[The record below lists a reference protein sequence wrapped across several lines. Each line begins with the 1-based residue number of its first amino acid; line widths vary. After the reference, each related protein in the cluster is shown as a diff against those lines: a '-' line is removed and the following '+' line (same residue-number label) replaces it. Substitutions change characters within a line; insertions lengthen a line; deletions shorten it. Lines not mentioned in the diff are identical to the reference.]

1 MDSSKADAAPRI
13 PGAPS
18 APHGLGIDLTEF
30 KHAWRIVVLATL
42 GLAINANS
50 AMLYAF
56 GALVVPLQQAFAWE
70 RADLQTA
77 VSFLFLGT
85 VVSSQVVGWLNLRFG
100 MKRVTL
106 ISLVALSL
114 SYVALTRLGPSIAQ
128 LYGLLLVVSVA
139 SMGTMHVTWTYLVN
153 LWFERNRGL
162 ALALVLS
169 GTGLAAMLVPSA
181 VSAVITRWNW
191 QAAFWLMA
199 ALPVAL
205 VLPLVLA
212 WMKEPAGA
220 QPSASSSASNSA
232 SKADRAA
239 AAAQAQ
245 AGLPGLSFAEG
256 LRSPRFWML
265 NVALSLV
272 VACIVAMVTS
282 GVPLLRDKGL
292 EATDA
297 ARIFGSFGL
306 SLIFGRV
313 IVGYLVDR
321 FWAPGIAAVAL
332 ALPAVGCVLLSMAG
346 AGDTALLVV
355 GVMLI
360 GIGSGAEFDVAAFL
374 MARYFGLR
382 DYGRLFGV
390 HLGLITLASTLAPW
404 LFGLLYRS
412 TGNYDAMLL
421 ICGVF
426 FLGGGLS
433 LLALGRYPRF
443 AAAPGAPSAATD

>member
-1 MDSSKADAAPRI
+1 MSNSRPAGLPATHDPGPAPY
-13 PGAPS
+13 
-18 APHGLGIDLTEF
+18 GLGIDLTEF
-30 KHAWRIVVLATL
+30 KRAWRIVVLATL
-42 GLAINANS
+42 GLAINSNS

-56 GALVVPLQQAFAWE
+56 GSMVVPLQQAFAWE

-77 VSFLFLGT
+77 VSFLFMGSILG
-85 VVSSQVVGWLNLRFG
+85 SQIVGWLNLRFG

-106 ISLVALSL
+106 ISLGALSL
-114 SYVALTRLGPSIAQ
+114 AYVGMTHIGPSIVH
-128 LYGLLLVVSVA
+128 LYVMFLVASVA
-139 SMGTMHVTWTYLVN
+139 SMGTMHVTWTTLVN

-181 VSAVITRWNW
+181 VSAVVTRWNW

-212 WMKEPAGA
+212 WMKEPERA
-220 QPSASSSASNSA
+220 QPEASVAGPT
-232 SKADRAA
+232 AA
-239 AAAQAQ
+239 ERPS
-245 AGLPGLSFAEG
+245 LPGLSFAEG
-256 LRSPRFWML
+256 MRSARFWML
-265 NVALSLV
+265 NLALSLV
-272 VACIVAMVTS
+272 VACIVAMVTN

-292 EATDA
+292 QAADA

-306 SLIFGRV
+306 SLILGRV

-321 FWAPGIAAVAL
+321 VWAPGVAAVAL
-332 ALPAVGCVLLSMAG
+332 ALPALGCVLLSQAG
-346 AGDTALLVV
+346 AGDTALLVA

-374 MARYFGLR
+374 MSRYFGLR

-390 HLGLITLASTLAPW
+390 HLGLITAASTLAPW
-404 LFGLLYRS
+404 LFGQLYRS
-412 TGNYDAMLL
+412 TGNYDALL
-421 ICGVF
+421 TVCGVV
-426 FLGGGLS
+426 FLGGGLV
-433 LLALGRYPRF
+433 LLALGPYPKDPRF
-443 AAAPGAPSAATD
+443 APHPHPVA

>member
-1 MDSSKADAAPRI
+1 MNSSKADAAPRI

-18 APHGLGIDLTEF
+18 APHGLGIDFTEF

-199 ALPVAL
+199 ALPVVL

-220 QPSASSSASNSA
+220 QPST
-232 SKADRAA
+232 SKAGRAA
-239 AAAQAQ
+239 AAAQART
-245 AGLPGLSFAEG
+245 GLPGLSFAEG

-332 ALPAVGCVLLSMAG
+332 ALPAVGCVLLTMAG

-374 MARYFGLR
+374 MSRYFGLR

-443 AAAPGAPSAATD
+443 AAAPSETSAVPD

>member
-1 MDSSKADAAPRI
+1 MRTSSAPASPPDRG
-13 PGAPS
+13 PEP

-30 KHAWRIVVLATL
+30 RRAWRIVVLATL
-42 GLAINANS
+42 GLAINSNS

-77 VSFLFLGT
+77 VSFLFMGSILG
-85 VVSSQVVGWLNLRFG
+85 SQVVGWLNLRFG

-106 ISLVALSL
+106 ISLCSLSL
-114 SYVALTRLGPSIAQ
+114 AYVAMTWMGPSIVH
-128 LYGLLLVVSVA
+128 LYGMFLVASVA

-199 ALPVAL
+199 ALPVGL

-212 WMKEPAGA
+212 WMKEPARV
-220 QPSASSSASNSA
+220 QP
-232 SKADRAA
+232 AA
-239 AAAQAQ
+239 VPGQ
-245 AGLPGLSFAEG
+245 AGTERPKLPGLSFAEG

-265 NVALSLV
+265 NLALSLV
-272 VACIVAMVTS
+272 VACIVAMVTN

-292 EATDA
+292 QATDA

-306 SLIFGRV
+306 SLILGRV
-313 IVGYLVDR
+313 VVGYLVDR
-321 FWAPGIAAVAL
+321 LWAPGVAAVAL
-332 ALPAVGCVLLSMAG
+332 ALPALGCVLLSGAG
-346 AGDTALLVV
+346 AGDTALLVA

-374 MARYFGLR
+374 MSRYFGLR

-390 HLGLITLASTLAPW
+390 HLGLITAASTLAPW
-404 LFGLLYRS
+404 LFGQLYRS
-412 TGNYDAMLL
+412 TGNYDALL
-421 ICGVF
+421 VVCGVV
-426 FLGGGLS
+426 FLGGGLV

-443 AAAPGAPSAATD
+443 AADPHPVA

>member
-1 MDSSKADAAPRI
+1 MDSTKADTAPPT
-13 PGAPS
+13 PGAPP
-18 APHGLGIDLTEF
+18 ATHGLGIDFTEF
-30 KHAWRIVVLATL
+30 RLAWRIVVLATL

-56 GALVVPLQQAFAWE
+56 GALVVPLQQAFSWE
-70 RADLQTA
+70 RAELQTA
-77 VSFLFLGT
+77 VSFLFMGT

-100 MKRVTL
+100 MRRVTV

-114 SYVALTRLGPSIAQ
+114 SYVALTRLGSSIGQFYAM
-128 LYGLLLVVSVA
+128 LLVVSVA
-139 SMGTMHVTWTYLVN
+139 SMGTMHVTWTYLTN

-169 GTGLAAMLVPSA
+169 GTGLAAMLVPAA

-191 QAAFWLMA
+191 QAAFWLLA
-199 ALPVAL
+199 AMPVVL

-212 WMKEPAGA
+212 WMKEPAGTRPA
-220 QPSASSSASNSA
+220 VA
-232 SKADRAA
+232 KAGQAA
-239 AAAQAQ
+239 AGAKALL
-245 AGLPGLSFAEG
+245 AGVSFAEG

-265 NVALSLV
+265 NLALSLV

-292 EATDA
+292 DATDA

-321 FWAPGIAAVAL
+321 FWAPGVAAVAL
-332 ALPAVGCVLLSMAG
+332 ALPALGCVLLSMAG
-346 AGDTALLVV
+346 AGDTALLVA

-374 MARYFGLR
+374 MSRYFGLR

-404 LFGLLYRS
+404 LFGQVYRS
-412 TGNYDAMLL
+412 TGNYDTMLMA
-421 ICGVF
+421 CGVI
-426 FLGGGLS
+426 FLGGGLV
-433 LLALGRYPRF
+433 LLALGRYPHF
-443 AAAPGAPSAATD
+443 TAAPHPVA

>member
-1 MDSSKADAAPRI
+1 MSSTPQPSPPATRGPEPAA
-13 PGAPS
+13 
-18 APHGLGIDLTEF
+18 HGLGIDLTEF
-30 KHAWRIVVLATL
+30 KRAWRIVILATL
-42 GLAINANS
+42 GLAINSNS

-56 GALVVPLQQAFAWE
+56 GAMVVPLQQAFAWE

-77 VSFLFLGT
+77 VSFLFMGSILG
-85 VVSSQVVGWLNLRFG
+85 SQVVGWLNLRFG

-106 ISLVALSL
+106 ISLCSLSL
-114 SYVALTRLGPSIAQ
+114 AYVAMTRLGPSIVQ
-128 LYGLLLVVSVA
+128 LYVMFLVASVA

-181 VSAVITRWNW
+181 VSAVVARWNW

-199 ALPVAL
+199 AMPVAL

-212 WMKEPAGA
+212 WMKEPART
-220 QPSASSSASNSA
+220 QPVLPAAGQ
-232 SKADRAA
+232 AA
-239 AAAQAQ
+239 ADPVK
-245 AGLPGLSFAEG
+245 LPGLSFTEG

-265 NVALSLV
+265 NLALSLV

-292 EATDA
+292 QATDA

-313 IVGYLVDR
+313 VVGYLVDR
-321 FWAPGIAAVAL
+321 LWAPGVAAVAL
-332 ALPAVGCVLLSMAG
+332 ALPALGCVLLSVAG
-346 AGDTALLVV
+346 AGDTALLLA

-374 MARYFGLR
+374 MSRYFGLR

-404 LFGLLYRS
+404 LFGQLYRS
-412 TGNYDAMLL
+412 TGNYDAMLTV
-421 ICGVF
+421 CGVV
-426 FLGGGLS
+426 FLGGGLA

-443 AAAPGAPSAATD
+443 AAAPTPVLRASP

>member
-1 MDSSKADAAPRI
+1 MNSSKADAVPRI
-13 PGAPS
+13 PGTPS
-18 APHGLGIDLTEF
+18 APHGLGIDLAEF
-30 KHAWRIVVLATL
+30 RHAWRIVVLATL

-85 VVSSQVVGWLNLRFG
+85 IVSSQVVGWLNLRFG

-139 SMGTMHVTWTYLVN
+139 SMGTMHVTWTHLVN

-199 ALPVAL
+199 ALPVVL

-220 QPSASSSASNSA
+220 QPAP
-232 SKADRAA
+232 SKAGRAA
-239 AAAQAQ
+239 AAAQART
-245 AGLPGLSFAEG
+245 GLPGLSFAEG

-282 GVPLLRDKGL
+282 GVALLRDKGL
-292 EATDA
+292 GATDA

-306 SLIFGRV
+306 SLISGRV

-332 ALPAVGCVLLSMAG
+332 TLPAVGCVLLSMTG
-346 AGDTALLVV
+346 ADDTALLVV

-433 LLALGRYPRF
+433 LLALGRTPRF
-443 AAAPGAPSAATD
+443 AAAPSAPSSVLG

>member
-1 MDSSKADAAPRI
+1 MNPTPQPDPTDTRGPE
-13 PGAPS
+13 PV
-18 APHGLGIDLTEF
+18 PHGLGIDLTEF
-30 KHAWRIVVLATL
+30 KRAWRIVILATL
-42 GLAINANS
+42 GLAINSNS

-56 GALVVPLQQAFAWE
+56 GAMVVPLQQAFAWE

-77 VSFLFLGT
+77 VSFLFMGSILG
-85 VVSSQVVGWLNLRFG
+85 SQVVGWLNLRFG

-106 ISLVALSL
+106 ISLCSLSL
-114 SYVALTRLGPSIAQ
+114 AYVAMTRIGPSIVH
-128 LYGLLLVVSVA
+128 LYAMFLVASVA

-181 VSAVITRWNW
+181 VSAVVTRWNW

-199 ALPVAL
+199 AMPVAL

-212 WMKEPAGA
+212 WMKEPTRTQPALPTAG
-220 QPSASSSASNSA
+220 Q
-232 SKADRAA
+232 AA
-239 AAAQAQ
+239 A
-245 AGLPGLSFAEG
+245 GREPLPGLSFREG

-265 NVALSLV
+265 NLALSLV

-292 EATDA
+292 QATDA

-313 IVGYLVDR
+313 VVGYLVDR
-321 FWAPGIAAVAL
+321 LWAPGVAAVAL
-332 ALPAVGCVLLSMAG
+332 ALPALGCVLLSVAG
-346 AGDTALLVV
+346 AGDTALLLA

-374 MARYFGLR
+374 MSRYFGLR

-404 LFGLLYRS
+404 LFGQLYRS
-412 TGNYDAMLL
+412 TGNYDAMLTV
-421 ICGVF
+421 CGVV
-426 FLGGGLS
+426 FLGGGLA

-443 AAAPGAPSAATD
+443 AAAPTPVLRASP